1 MENENTLIET
11 KENVVP
17 DGEAWS
23 SRLDVSV
30 DENIGQFEGYRPTN
44 AEEEESAYRLSL
56 TVIKG
61 KKPLANAYYNWS
73 GFTETGADYAYNMT
87 KYRRMLLYPKP
98 SDMLFVMRMLSLTGA
113 GMKPSTPIEERLQ
126 LLDINYPLTNGRND
140 GIIEFTQEGM
150 NLNDELANYHMTVN
164 YDKRFVDFSE
174 LFEEIE
180 EKDLMANGWLISD
193 AVDWPSDLGEF
204 NHIKFAKIPAFRK
217 FVAYLAM
224 NEKII
229 RKDGKLFHS
238 IY

>member
-11 KENVVP
+11 KENDVP
-17 DGEAWS
+17 DGGTWVP
-23 SRLDVSV
+23 RLDASV

-113 GMKPSTPIEERLQ
+113 GMKPSTPIE
-126 LLDINYPLTNGRND
+126 
-140 GIIEFTQEGM
+140 FTQEGM
-150 NLNDELANYHMTVN
+150 KLNDELANYHMTVN

-204 NHIKFAKIPAFRK
+204 DHIKFAKIPAFRK